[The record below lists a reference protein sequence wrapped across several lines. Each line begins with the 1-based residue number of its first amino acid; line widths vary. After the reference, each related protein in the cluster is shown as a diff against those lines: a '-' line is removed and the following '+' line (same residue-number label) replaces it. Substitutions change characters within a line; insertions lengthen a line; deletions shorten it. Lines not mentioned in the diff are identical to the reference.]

1 MMNLKA
7 LALIS
12 LASLVH
18 AATQPGLTADQSFC
32 PSCIGTK
39 YTDPSTGQTGCCPSG
54 TQYQPASCVA
64 LPARV
69 TCPAYSRR
77 LYTMN
82 GYTYKV
88 YCDMSTNVGAD
99 LGLVPAADSQSCINQ
114 CAAKPNCNSPT
125 YASGQCWLSSEVKG
139 PSQLLSQPG
148 SVAFL
153 KQ

>member
-39 YTDPSTGQTGCCPSG
+39 YTDPSTGQSGCCPSG

-64 LPARV
+64 IPARI
-69 TCPAYSRR
+69 TCPADNGH

-88 YCDMSTNVGAD
+88 YCDMSTNGGSD
-99 LGLVPAADSQSCINQ
+99 LGLVRAADAQACVDQ
-114 CAAKPNCNSPT
+114 CAAIPNCNSPSY
-125 YASGQCWLSSEVKG
+125 YAGQCWLSSQVKAPNTLVYQAG
-139 PSQLLSQPG
+139 AVS
-148 SVAFL
+148 FL